1 MEHSLHDIL
10 EACKFLSPNINSYFE
25 DKLYLQDV
33 EHPEEITSIF
43 KVKLAISLVLQ
54 ELEEIG
60 IITNLDE
67 EEILGFQYY
76 TKMVLALRKKFDKE
90 NLFNEIMSLD
100 ETDRHTFTYSVEECY
115 CSTDV
120 FIAIIDFFSNKFP
133 LDQDWNTLSNQIL
146 HEHFTGEEDFS
157 TYIQE
162 VFVKVNLTDPNR
174 SYITDDN
181 IVAVNAFITNMADR
195 DSLVSTMAD
204 QLLEMIPEI
213 IPYRVN
219 EGRLRELIEKYDK
232 DKLAPEVL
240 PFFAAWFVLKD
251 KPKEEPHFL
260 ATHHA
265 NVYHHLEYWENPLR
279 ENKRISFEQACMI
292 VFSLVLDNLNP
303 EQRKIE
309 VKKYFKWADP
319 NVQDFLTQVAAITYK
334 VEEGYA
340 HKSVDD
346 EKPSPRPILSKLE
359 VIK

>member
-1 MEHSLHDIL
+1 MEQTLHDIL
-10 EACKFLSPNINSYFE
+10 ETCKYLSPNINAYFE
-25 DKLYLQDV
+25 DKLYLQDI
-33 EHPEEITSIF
+33 EHDEEVTPLF
-43 KVKLAISLVLQ
+43 KVRLAISLIIS

-60 IITNLDE
+60 IVTNLDE
-67 EEILGFQYY
+67 EEILGFPEY
-76 TKMVLALRKKFDKE
+76 TKMLLALRRKFDKE
-90 NLFNEIMSLD
+90 NLVKEIMSLD
-100 ETDRHTFTYSVEECY
+100 EEDRHTFTYSVEECY

-120 FIAIIDFFSNKFP
+120 FIAIIDFFSNKFT
-133 LDQDWNTLSNQIL
+133 LDKDWHTLSNQYL
-146 HEHFTGEEDFS
+146 HEHFTGEDDFS

-162 VFVKVNLTDPNR
+162 VFTKINYEDPNR
-174 SYITDDN
+174 SYITEDN
-181 IVAVNAFITNMADR
+181 IVAVNAFIANMADR

-204 QLLEMIPEI
+204 EI
-213 IPYRVN
+213 IPKYPKVN

-279 ENKRISFEQACMI
+279 DNKKISLEQACMI

-303 EQRKIE
+303 EQRKAE

-319 NVQDFLTQVAAITYK
+319 NVQEFLTEIAGITYK
-334 VEEGYA
+334 VEQ
-340 HKSVDD
+340 
-346 EKPSPRPILSKLE
+346 PRPSVHKAEEPMPITSTTLE
-359 VIK
+359 AVK